1 MEKQQYISGAEC
13 LDFTALEPRQ
23 SKDQARKFYRSI
35 RSEKARSL
43 FSMMMQ
49 PYFQSVQVG
58 RVHHDFF
65 IGVSLYDR
73 TGLELARM
81 VGDKFAMQGVC
92 VLVIGANS
100 TQELARETIK
110 SISVAGFIFATP
122 AVWQALQ
129 GRIYSGIHIAI

>member
-1 MEKQQYISGAEC
+1 MIKQQFVSNAEC
-13 LDFTALEPRQ
+13 LDFTTLDPRQ
-23 SKDQARKFYRSI
+23 SKVQVKKFYRSI

-65 IGVSLYDR
+65 IGVSLYDK

-81 VGDKFAMQGVC
+81 VGDKFAMKGVC
-92 VLVIGANS
+92 VLVIGANI
-100 TQELARETIK
+100 TPELARETIK
-110 SISVAGFIFATP
+110 SISVAGFIFATS

-129 GRIYSGIHIAI
+129 DRILFGIHIAI